1 MRILIAALAEHASE
15 SSPGSKLNVS
25 GVFDVIAAESFPTVL
40 PAAALVLR
48 LQFEYEDGERTH
60 TLQIVLLTQDGEQVI
75 NIEDEIQMLR
85 IAPGQR
91 RTMNYIIHLQQL
103 VFQFPERFSIDISWN
118 REILQRLPLDVV
130 ALL

>member
-75 NIEDEIQMLR
+75 NIEDEIQMQAFEQLLKEAKSGVYADTKQLR
-85 IAPGQR
+85 KEAER
-91 RTMNYIIHLQQL
+91 RVRAQEQESTRR
-103 VFQFPERFSIDISWN
+103 P
-118 REILQRLPLDVV
+118 
-130 ALL
+130 